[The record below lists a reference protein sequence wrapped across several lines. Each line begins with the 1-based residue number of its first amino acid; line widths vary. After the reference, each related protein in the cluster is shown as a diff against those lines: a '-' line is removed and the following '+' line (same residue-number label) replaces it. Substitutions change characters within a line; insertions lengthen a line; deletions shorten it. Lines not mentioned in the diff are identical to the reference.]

1 MKKKRIMFVDD
12 EPEILE
18 ILQDIFDD
26 SSFEIIT
33 AGTGRKAIELVKE
46 SLFDLVLCDLK
57 LPDISG
63 IEVLR
68 KAKEK
73 QPGAVAI
80 LTSGYFDPLGEEK
93 DEHVETIDRFIT
105 KPWDI
110 LSLKQE
116 IQTLLSQASVNR

>member
-1 MKKKRIMFVDD
+1 MEKKRIMFVDD

-18 ILQDIFDD
+18 ILQDIFEG

-33 AGTGRKAIELVKE
+33 AGTGGKAIELVKE
-46 SLFDLVLCDLK
+46 SLFDLILCDLK

-63 IEVLR
+63 VEVLK

-73 QPGAVAI
+73 QPGTVAI
-80 LTSGYFDPLGEEK
+80 LTSGYYDPLGGEK
-93 DEHVETIDRFIT
+93 DAHAEAIDRFIT

-116 IQTLLSQASVNR
+116 IQTLLSQASTNR